1 VAGADLARLDDE
13 QRRRRMI
20 TKFGSLYAGHVDFDD
35 LGFDATPAND
45 RWLSDERL
53 AGVFDKALAIAE
65 VMDRNGYDTFWMA
78 EHHFQREGYEVLPNI
93 LMLAVHLAHLTKNI
107 KIGCGFNIAPM
118 WHPLRMAEDYATAD
132 ILTNGR
138 VVFGVGRGY
147 HTREVEVFGAPMLD
161 QDANR
166 DLFEE
171 QVDIIFKAFNERSFS
186 HQGKHYTIPPRVPYR
201 GYELTDLSLVP
212 RPRTL
217 PVECWQPVV
226 SASQRGLDFMARHGI
241 KGIIGGGAAS
251 GGANERVV
259 EAWRD
264 TLRRH
269 GRDAELGT
277 DLGIGFSFHI
287 ADTEEQ
293 AIKEAT
299 PFFEENMKMFA
310 PLGFVRGL
318 SEEQI
323 RALAAGGATA
333 RQANLPTLRDAV
345 KAGAWLCGPPELI
358 VEKLLEVQAKYPAL
372 EVVNVGQVVGTPQR
386 VIVEQLE
393 RFGKE
398 VMPAFARQSSTAAT
412 VA

>member
-1 VAGADLARLDDE
+1 
-13 QRRRRMI
+13 MI
-20 TKFGSLYAGHVDFDD
+20 TRFGSLFAGHVDLDD

-53 AGVFDKALAIAE
+53 ATVFDKTQAIAAL
-65 VMDRNGYDTFWMA
+65 MDRAGYDTFWLA
-78 EHHFQREGYEVLPNI
+78 EHHFQREGYECIPNI
-93 LMLAVHLAHLTKNI
+93 LMLAVHLAHLTERI

-118 WHPLRMAEDYATAD
+118 WHPLRLAEDFATAD
-132 ILTNGR
+132 ILTGGR

-147 HTREVEVFGAPMLD
+147 HTREVESFGAPMLD

-166 DLFEE
+166 ELFEE
-171 QVDIIFKAFNERSFS
+171 QIEIIFKAFDEPAFS
-186 HQGKHYTIPPRVPYR
+186 HRGKHYSIPPRVPYR
-201 GYELTDLSLVP
+201 GYELEEITLVP
-212 RPRTL
+212 RPPRR

-226 SASQRGLDFMARHGI
+226 SASQRGLDFMAKYGI

-259 EAWRD
+259 AAFREARA
-264 TLRRH
+264 RH
-269 GRDAELGT
+269 GRETELGG
-277 DLGIGFSFHI
+277 DLCIGFSFHI

-310 PLGFVRGL
+310 PLGFIPGL

-323 RALAAGGATA
+323 EAVADPKKA
-333 RQANLPTLRDAV
+333 RQAGLPTLRNAV

-358 VEKLLEVQAKYPAL
+358 VEKLMAIQDKYPGL
-372 EVVNVGQVVGTPQR
+372 EQINVGQVVGTPQR
-386 VIVEQLE
+386 VILEQLE
-393 RFGKE
+393 RFARE
-398 VMPAFARQSSTAAT
+398 VMPAFKQQARVPVAAE
-412 VA
+412 